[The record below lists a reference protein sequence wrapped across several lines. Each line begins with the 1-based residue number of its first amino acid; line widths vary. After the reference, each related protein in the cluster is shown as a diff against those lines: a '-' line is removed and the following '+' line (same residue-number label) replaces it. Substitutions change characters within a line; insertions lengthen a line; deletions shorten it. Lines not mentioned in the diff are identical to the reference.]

1 MIAGAGLVYI
11 REHMDEP
18 HTEPA
23 DEAARLASES
33 LAARNA
39 GDLGRALE
47 HAQACLE
54 LRTARLG
61 EGHVDTAAAFGLV
74 AAARRRRGE
83 LDAALAADLRALAIY
98 EDILGHSHADTAT
111 AAGNLSATR
120 RVRGEH
126 DEALALARRA
136 LAGLLAGLGAACEPG
151 DLRVAL
157 AWGNLAAVHRAR
169 GEHPQAIAAGRELLA
184 IRQAMLGDRH
194 LDTAAAHSLL
204 GSLHAAAGDHGQ
216 AALAEQAALELRE
229 AAGDRR
235 AALESL
241 INLATIHRN
250 LGDAARSLEL
260 QQRALAAQR
269 TLLGEGDPATT
280 RSRLYVAYT
289 MLRIGRRRE
298 AEQLIAE
305 GLRHDPRS
313 KELHQLKQQLDSVV
327 APGFRAAPT
336 GAGPRAAAG
345 KNKPRGR
352 GKR

>member
-1 MIAGAGLVYI
+1 
-11 REHMDEP
+11 MDEP

-33 LAARNA
+33 LVARNA
-39 GDLGRALE
+39 GDFGLALE
-47 HAQACLE
+47 RAQACLE
-54 LRTARLG
+54 LRMARHG
-61 EGHVDTAAAFGLV
+61 ERHVDTAAAYGLV

-83 LDAALAADLRALAIY
+83 LDAALAADSRALEIY
-98 EDILGHSHADTAT
+98 EDVLGDSHAETAA

-120 RVRGEH
+120 RMRGEH
-126 DEALALARRA
+126 DEALALAERA
-136 LAGLLAGLGAACEPG
+136 LTGLRAACEPG
-151 DLRVAL
+151 DGRVGL

-169 GEHPQAIAAGRELLA
+169 GEHGQAIAAGRELLA
-184 IRQAMLGDRH
+184 IRQAVLGDGH

-216 AALAEQAALELRE
+216 AAQAEQTALGLRE
-229 AAGDRR
+229 AAGDPR

-241 INLATIHRN
+241 MNLATIHRN

-260 QQRALAAQR
+260 QQRALTAQR

-298 AEQLIAE
+298 AEQLLAE

-313 KELHQLKQQLDSVV
+313 KELRQLQQQLDSVV
-327 APGFRAAPT
+327 APGFRAAP
-336 GAGPRAAAG
+336 ASQRAATG
-345 KNKPRGR
+345 KPKPRGR
-352 GKR
+352 GRR

>member
-1 MIAGAGLVYI
+1 MH
-11 REHMDEP
+11 EMDEMDQP
-18 HTEPA
+18 HTDPA

-33 LAARNA
+33 LAAREA

-47 HAQACLE
+47 RAQACLE

-61 EGHVDTAAAFGLV
+61 ERHVDTAAAFSLV

-83 LDAALAADLRALAIY
+83 LDAALAGDLQALAIY
-98 EDILGHSHADTAT
+98 EAVLGDSHPDTAT

-126 DEALALARRA
+126 DEALALAERA
-136 LAGLLAGLGAACEPG
+136 LAGLRATCEPG
-151 DLRVAL
+151 DRRVAL

-169 GEHPQAIAAGRELLA
+169 GEHARAIAAGHELLA
-184 IRQAMLGDRH
+184 IRQAVLGDRH

-216 AALAEQAALELRE
+216 AAQAEQAALELRE
-229 AAGDRR
+229 AAGDPR
-235 AALESL
+235 ATLESVM
-241 INLATIHRN
+241 NLATIHRN

-269 TLLGEGDPATT
+269 TLLGERDPATT

-336 GAGPRAAAG
+336 GGAPRAAAG